1 MFGRLSGNLRAGYG
15 GGFQF
20 AKSIFFVK
28 NFRHWI
34 ESTFRKR
41 PAPEEPLCGEPRSPT
56 RAMPGDGFVS
66 VIRARRI
73 KPAGATKEWRQ
84 EGDVEAHEKEER
96 PRTYRPLRA

>member
-1 MFGRLSGNLRAGYG
+1 MFGRLSSNLRAGYG
-15 GGFQF
+15 GGLQF
-20 AKSIFFVK
+20 PESIFLVK

-41 PAPEEPLCGEPRSPT
+41 PAPEESLCGEPSSST

-73 KPAGATKEWRQ
+73 KPAGSTEKWRQ
-84 EGDVEAHEKEER
+84 EGDVETHEKEEC
-96 PRTYRPLRA
+96 PRAYRPLPA